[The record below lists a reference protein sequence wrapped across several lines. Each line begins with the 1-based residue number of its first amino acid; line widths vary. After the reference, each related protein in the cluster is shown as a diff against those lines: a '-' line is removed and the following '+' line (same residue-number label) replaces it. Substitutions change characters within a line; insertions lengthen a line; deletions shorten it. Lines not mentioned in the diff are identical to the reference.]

1 MDKNAALCCPRLHLY
16 LPTMIDPKIL
26 AYIQKDTYSD
36 FIGATLEAVEPG
48 YCRVSVVVS
57 ESMLNFHGTT
67 HGGIV
72 FGLAD
77 IAFAA
82 ACNSHGQVAVA
93 LSMDIHYLNPSKAG
107 DHLVAEAKEV
117 SRSAATALYDITV
130 SEKNSNQIIAK
141 LKAMAYRT
149 REMS

>member
-1 MDKNAALCCPRLHLY
+1 MV
-16 LPTMIDPKIL
+16 DPKIL
-26 AYIQKDTYSD
+26 ALLRKDTYSD
-36 FIGATLEAVEPG
+36 LIGATMEAVEPG
-48 YCRVSVVVS
+48 YCRVSVTVT

-117 SRSAATALYDITV
+117 SKSAATALYDITV
-130 SEKNSNQIIAK
+130 TVKDSNLVIAK
-141 LKAMAYRT
+141 LQAMAYRKK
-149 REMS
+149 EMI

>member
-1 MDKNAALCCPRLHLY
+1 
-16 LPTMIDPKIL
+16 MIDPKIL
-26 AYIQKDTYSD
+26 ALLRKDTYSD
-36 FIGATLEAVEPG
+36 FIGATLEEVEPG
-48 YCRVSVVVS
+48 YCRVSVAVT

-93 LSMDIHYLNPSKAG
+93 LSMDIHYLNPSRVG

-117 SRSAATALYDITV
+117 SKSAATALYDITV
-130 SEKNSNQIIAK
+130 RVKDSDQIIAK
-141 LKAMAYRT
+141 VNAMAYRKK
-149 REMS
+149 EMI

>member
-1 MDKNAALCCPRLHLY
+1 MV
-16 LPTMIDPKIL
+16 DPKL
-26 AYIQKDTYSD
+26 LELFKKDAYSNL
-36 FIGATLEAVEPG
+36 IGAKMEDVQPG
-48 YCRVSVVVS
+48 YCRVSVTVT

-93 LSMDIHYLNPSKAG
+93 LSMDIHYLNPSKVG

-117 SRSAATALYDITV
+117 SKSAATALYDITV
-130 SEKNSNQIIAK
+130 TVKDSNLVIAK
-141 LKAMAYRT
+141 LQAMAYRKK
-149 REMS
+149 EMI

>member
-1 MDKNAALCCPRLHLY
+1 ML
-16 LPTMIDPKIL
+16 DPKL
-26 AYIQKDTYSD
+26 LELFQQDTYSD
-36 FIGATLEAVEPG
+36 LIGAALESVEPG
-48 YCRVSVVVS
+48 YCRVSVVVA

-93 LSMDIHYLNPSKAG
+93 LSMDIHYVNPSKVG

-130 SEKNSNQIIAK
+130 IEKDSNQVIAK
-141 LKAMAYRT
+141 LQAMAYRK
-149 REMS
+149 REMI

>member
-1 MDKNAALCCPRLHLY
+1 ML
-16 LPTMIDPKIL
+16 DPKL
-26 AYIQKDTYSD
+26 LELFKQDTYSHL
-36 FIGATLEAVEPG
+36 IGAMLESVEPG
-48 YCRVSVVVS
+48 YCRVSVTVT

-93 LSMDIHYLNPSKAG
+93 LSMDIHYLHSSKVG

-130 SEKNSNQIIAK
+130 SEKDSHQIIAK
-141 LKAMAYRT
+141 LQAMAYRK
-149 REMS
+149 REMI

>member
-1 MDKNAALCCPRLHLY
+1 ML
-16 LPTMIDPKIL
+16 DPKL
-26 AYIQKDTYSD
+26 LELFKKDTYSN

-48 YCRVSVVVS
+48 YCRVSVTVT

-67 HGGIV
+67 HGGII

-93 LSMDIHYLNPSKAG
+93 LSMDIHYLNPSQVG

-117 SRSAATALYDITV
+117 SRSASTALYDITV
-130 SEKNSNQIIAK
+130 SERARGTLIAK
-141 LKAMAYRT
+141 LQATAYRK
-149 REMS
+149 REMI

>member
-1 MDKNAALCCPRLHLY
+1 ML
-16 LPTMIDPKIL
+16 DPKL
-26 AYIQKDTYSD
+26 LSLFQKDTYSNL
-36 FIGATLEAVEPG
+36 IGATLEAVEPG
-48 YCRVSVVVS
+48 YCRVSALVT

-82 ACNSHGQVAVA
+82 ACNSHGRVAVA
-93 LSMDIHYLNPSKAG
+93 LSMDIHYLNPSRLG

-117 SRSAATALYDITV
+117 SKSAATALYDITV
-130 SEKNSNQIIAK
+130 RVKDSDQIIAK
-141 LKAMAYRT
+141 VNAMAYRK
-149 REMS
+149 RETI

>member
-1 MDKNAALCCPRLHLY
+1 
-16 LPTMIDPKIL
+16 MIDPKIL
-26 AYIQKDTYSD
+26 ALLRKDTYSNL
-36 FIGATLEAVEPG
+36 IGATLEDVGPG
-48 YCRVSVVVS
+48 YCRVSVAVT

-93 LSMDIHYLNPSKAG
+93 LSMDIHYLNPSRVG

-117 SRSAATALYDITV
+117 SKSAATALYDITV
-130 SEKNSNQIIAK
+130 SVKDSNLVIAK
-141 LKAMAYRT
+141 LQAMAYRKK
-149 REMS
+149 EMI

>member
-1 MDKNAALCCPRLHLY
+1 ML
-16 LPTMIDPKIL
+16 DPKL
-26 AYIQKDTYSD
+26 LELFKKDTYSD
-36 FIGATLEAVEPG
+36 LIGARLEAVEPG
-48 YCRVSVVVS
+48 YCRVSVVVT

-93 LSMDIHYLNPSKAG
+93 LSMDIHYLHPSKVG

-130 SEKNSNQIIAK
+130 TVKDSDQIIAK
-141 LKAMAYRT
+141 LQAMAYRK
-149 REMS
+149 REMI

>member
-1 MDKNAALCCPRLHLY
+1 ML
-16 LPTMIDPKIL
+16 DPKL
-26 AYIQKDTYSD
+26 LSHFQKDTYASL
-36 FIGATLEAVEPG
+36 IGATMEAVEPG
-48 YCRVSVVVS
+48 YCRVSIQVT

-72 FGLAD
+72 FGIAD

-93 LSMDIHYLNPSKAG
+93 LSMDIHYLNASKLG

-117 SRSAATALYDITV
+117 SRSASTALYDITV
-130 SEKNSNQIIAK
+130 TERASQKVIAK
-141 LKAMAYRT
+141 LQAMAYRK
-149 REMS
+149 RQEI

>member
-1 MDKNAALCCPRLHLY
+1 MV
-16 LPTMIDPKIL
+16 DPKIL
-26 AYIQKDTYSD
+26 ALLRKDTYSD
-36 FIGATLEAVEPG
+36 LIGATMEAVEPG
-48 YCRVSVVVS
+48 YCRVSVTVT

-117 SRSAATALYDITV
+117 SKSAATALYDITV
-130 SEKNSNQIIAK
+130 TVKDSKQVIAK
-141 LKAMAYRT
+141 LQAMAYRKK
-149 REMS
+149 EMI

>member
-1 MDKNAALCCPRLHLY
+1 MV
-16 LPTMIDPKIL
+16 DPKIL
-26 AYIQKDTYSD
+26 ALLRKDTYSD
-36 FIGATLEAVEPG
+36 LIGATMEAVEPG
-48 YCRVSVVVS
+48 YCRVSVTVT

-93 LSMDIHYLNPSKAG
+93 LSMDIHYLTPSKAG

-117 SRSAATALYDITV
+117 SKSAATALYDITV
-130 SEKNSNQIIAK
+130 TVKDSKQVIAK
-141 LKAMAYRT
+141 LQAMAYRKK
-149 REMS
+149 EMI

>member
-1 MDKNAALCCPRLHLY
+1 ML
-16 LPTMIDPKIL
+16 DPKLL
-26 AYIQKDTYSD
+26 ALFQKDTYSNL
-36 FIGATLEAVEPG
+36 IGATLEDVEPG
-48 YCRVSVVVS
+48 YCRVSVVVT

-93 LSMDIHYLNPSKAG
+93 LSMDIHYLNPSKLG

-117 SRSAATALYDITV
+117 SKSAATALYDITV
-130 SEKNSNQIIAK
+130 SMKDSNQVIAK
-141 LKAMAYRT
+141 LQAMAYRK
-149 REMS
+149 REMI

>member
-1 MDKNAALCCPRLHLY
+1 
-16 LPTMIDPKIL
+16 MIPPKIL
-26 AYIQKDTYSD
+26 ALFQKDTYSD
-36 FIGATLEAVEPG
+36 LIGATLEAVEPG
-48 YCRVSVVVS
+48 YCRVSLTVA

-93 LSMDIHYLNPSKAG
+93 LSMDIHFVNPSKVG

-117 SRSAATALYDITV
+117 SRSAATALYEITV
-130 SEKNSNQIIAK
+130 SEKNSGQVIAK
-141 LKAMAYRT
+141 VQAMAYRK
-149 REMS
+149 RETI

>member
-1 MDKNAALCCPRLHLY
+1 MMGHVCVYTSPMLDPNLLALFKN
-16 LPTMIDPKIL
+16 
-26 AYIQKDTYSD
+26 DTYSNL
-36 FIGATLEAVEPG
+36 IGATLEEVEPG
-48 YCRVSVVVS
+48 YCRVSVTVT

-93 LSMDIHYLNPSKAG
+93 LSMDIHYLNPSKVG

-117 SRSAATALYDITV
+117 SKSAATALYDITV
-130 SEKNSNQIIAK
+130 SVKDSNLAIAK
-141 LKAMAYRT
+141 LQAMAYRK
-149 REMS
+149 REMI

>member
-1 MDKNAALCCPRLHLY
+1 
-16 LPTMIDPKIL
+16 MINSKVL
-26 AYIQKDTYSD
+26 ARIQKDTYSNL
-36 FIGATLEAVEPG
+36 IGATLEAVEPG
-48 YCRVSVVVS
+48 YCRVSIVVA

-82 ACNSHGQVAVA
+82 AGNSHGQVAVA
-93 LSMDIHYLNPSKAG
+93 LSMTINYLRPSKVG

-117 SRSAATALYDITV
+117 SRSTATALYDITV
-130 SEKNSNQIIAK
+130 TEKNSNQIIAK
-141 LKAMAYRT
+141 IQAMAYRK
-149 REMS
+149 REAI

>member
-1 MDKNAALCCPRLHLY
+1 VL
-16 LPTMIDPKIL
+16 DPKL
-26 AYIQKDTYSD
+26 LDLFQNDTYSKL
-36 FIGATLEAVEPG
+36 IGATLEEVEPG
-48 YCRVSVVVS
+48 YCRVSVTVI

-93 LSMDIHYLNPSKAG
+93 LSMDIHYLNPSKLG

-130 SEKNSNQIIAK
+130 TVKDSHQKIAK
-141 LKAMAYRT
+141 LQAMAYRKK
-149 REMS
+149 EML

>member
-1 MDKNAALCCPRLHLY
+1 ML
-16 LPTMIDPKIL
+16 DPKVL
-26 AYIQKDTYSD
+26 AHIQKDTYSNL
-36 FIGATLEAVEPG
+36 IGATLEDVGPG
-48 YCRVSVVVS
+48 YCRVSVAVT

-93 LSMDIHYLNPSKAG
+93 LSMDIHYLHPSKVG

-130 SEKNSNQIIAK
+130 SVKDSDQIIAK
-141 LKAMAYRT
+141 LQAMAYRK
-149 REMS
+149 REMI

>member
-1 MDKNAALCCPRLHLY
+1 MML
-16 LPTMIDPKIL
+16 DPKL
-26 AYIQKDTYSD
+26 LSHFQNDTYAN
-36 FIGATLEAVEPG
+36 FIGAAMEAVEPG
-48 YCRVSVVVS
+48 YCRVSIQVT

-93 LSMDIHYLNPSKAG
+93 LSMDIHYLNASKTG
-107 DHLVAEAKEV
+107 DHLVAEAREV

-130 SEKNSNQIIAK
+130 TERTGQTVIAK
-141 LKAMAYRT
+141 LHAMAYRK
-149 REMS
+149 RETIER